1 MRLKKLKNKFSIHSN
16 LDQHEIKGKCII
28 FSAPSGAGKTT
39 LVHRLL
45 ASSEKYAFSVSA
57 CSREPRENEIDGRDY
72 YFIGLDSFRE
82 KIKENAF
89 VEWEEVYKDNYYGT
103 LKSELNRIWNLGK
116 TVVFDVDV
124 LGGLN
129 LKKIFKDNALAIFVN
144 PPSLEVLEKRLRG
157 RKTESEEKINMRISK
172 ATIELDRASEF
183 DVIVENNV
191 LEEAVEQVKLLANKF
206 VLQLE
211 K

>member
-89 VEWEEVYKDNYYGT
+89 VECEEVYKDNYYGT
-103 LKSELNRIWNLGK
+103 LKSELNRIWTLGK

-124 LGGLN
+124 VGGLN